1 MVEVHWTAYLTA
13 FAVPVLA
20 GVAASIAYRQWRTAQ
35 NKLKLDLFDRRMAV
49 YQAARDALS
58 YIATHGRIIHEEQ
71 IKYLKG
77 IQSAQWLFGPE
88 VQGYLNET
96 LWHKIVDLE
105 LHNTLSARDSRN
117 VDERAKHIH
126 LHAET
131 LKWLVGQYKVLDD
144 MCAKYMTLNH

>member
-1 MVEVHWTAYLTA
+1 MVEVHWTVYLTA

-20 GVAASIAYRQWRTAQ
+20 GVGATIAYRQWRTAQ

-49 YQAARDALS
+49 YQSVRDALG
-58 YIATHGRIIHEEQ
+58 YIAAHGRINHEEQ

-77 IQSAQWLFGPE
+77 IQSAQWVFGPKI
-88 VQGYLNET
+88 QKYLHET

-105 LHNTLSARDSRN
+105 LHNTLSAGNNRDT
-117 VDERAKHIH
+117 DERTRHIH
-126 LHAET
+126 LQAET

-144 MCAKYMTLNH
+144 MCGEYMTLSR